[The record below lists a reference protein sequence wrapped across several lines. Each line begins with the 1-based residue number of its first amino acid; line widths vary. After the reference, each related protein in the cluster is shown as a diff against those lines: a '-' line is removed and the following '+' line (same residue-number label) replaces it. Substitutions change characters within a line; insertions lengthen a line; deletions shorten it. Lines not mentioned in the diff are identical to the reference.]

1 MRQKKNAEFSKIGK
15 TRILEN
21 NKTLPKVGFPSL
33 RKKIL
38 EDGNPIIEKMILNN
52 ETPMHA
58 HSSRSAKDEV
68 ERDVP
73 PTFSHF

>member
-1 MRQKKNAEFSKIGK
+1 M
-15 TRILEN
+15 
-21 NKTLPKVGFPSL
+21 GFPPA

-52 ETPMHA
+52 GTPVHNR
-58 HSSRSAKDEV
+58 SSRSAKDEV

-73 PTFSHF
+73 PSFLTFENGFLNNGILDVEKKDSQDQEYYY